1 MRPWIPGR
9 WGGGLWAPGCGGGP
23 GVETLGGALLGALL
37 GALVAGVLGARFT
50 GENLGGN
57 LVKKCFGGPDFKVK
71 KL

>member
-9 WGGGLWAPGCGGGP
+9 WGGVGPRLRRGPLVGNLGGG
-23 GVETLGGALLGALL
+23 LGGGLAGGLG
-37 GALVAGVLGARFT
+37 GGEVLGPRFT

>member
-1 MRPWIPGR
+1 
-9 WGGGLWAPGCGGGP
+9 L
-23 GVETLGGALLGALL
+23 ETLVGTLVGALL
-37 GALVAGVLGARFT
+37 GALVGVLGARFT